1 VIRFYKLIQSNVGT
15 AKTYKKRGRFTSD
28 MTADRGVI
36 VSRGGER
43 RKFDLL
49 ILRVRMGN
57 SNKYDVF

>member
-1 VIRFYKLIQSNVGT
+1 MIRFYKLIQSNVGT

-28 MTADRGVI
+28 MTADRVL
-36 VSRGGER
+36 VSRGGEKG
-43 RKFDLL
+43 KFDFL